1 MPIDPSDSLIDAVR
15 FLVGDV
21 AATPVLTDEQIQFA
35 LDQSNDNTYAA
46 AAVCARALA
55 AQYARRV
62 DTEFETLSTSYS
74 QLSKQYADLARRLDM
89 QAKKAGGLGVP
100 MAGGITK
107 TDVEAARADANRV
120 PPFFYDNI
128 FVNPPAP
135 NE

>member
-21 AATPVLTDEQIQFA
+21 GATSVLTDEQIQFA
-35 LDQSNDNTYAA
+35 LDQSGDNTHAA
-46 AAVCARALA
+46 AAVCARALS

-62 DTEFETLSTSYS
+62 DTKFETLSTSYS

-89 QAKKAGGLGVP
+89 QAKKMGGLGLPV
-100 MAGGITK
+100 AGGITK
-107 TDVEAARADANRV
+107 ADVETAHANADRV
-120 PPFFYDNI
+120 PAFFKDNL
-128 FVNPPAP
+128 FANPPAA